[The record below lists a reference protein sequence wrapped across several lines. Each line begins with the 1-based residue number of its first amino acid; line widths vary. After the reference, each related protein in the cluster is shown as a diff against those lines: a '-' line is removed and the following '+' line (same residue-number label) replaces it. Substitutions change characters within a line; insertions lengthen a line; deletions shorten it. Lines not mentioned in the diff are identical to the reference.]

1 MNVRLRSTRIE
12 DLEFV
17 VGAENHPDNCNF
29 VSQWSRGE
37 HEAAFSDGDRE
48 HFIVENVETFQP
60 VGYVIL
66 EDVQSPHKSVC
77 LKRIVITEK
86 GRGYGRETLRLAKR
100 FVFESLKAH
109 RLWLDVK
116 DYNSRAKL
124 LYESEGFVVEGLLRD
139 CYRSRGKF
147 ESYYILSMLEDEY
160 FANWKEQDRGNSQ

>member
-17 VGAENHPDNCNF
+17 VGAENHPDNCDF
-29 VSQWSRGE
+29 VSQWSREE
-37 HEAAFSDGDRE
+37 HGAAVADGDKK
-48 HFIVENVETFQP
+48 HLIVETIETCKP

-66 EDVQSPHKSVC
+66 EGVESPHNSIC

-86 GRGYGRETLRLAKR
+86 GKGYGRETLRLAKR
-100 FVFESLKAH
+100 LVFESLKAH

-139 CYRSRGKF
+139 CYQSRGKF

-160 FANWKEQDRGNSQ
+160 FANWKDDKW